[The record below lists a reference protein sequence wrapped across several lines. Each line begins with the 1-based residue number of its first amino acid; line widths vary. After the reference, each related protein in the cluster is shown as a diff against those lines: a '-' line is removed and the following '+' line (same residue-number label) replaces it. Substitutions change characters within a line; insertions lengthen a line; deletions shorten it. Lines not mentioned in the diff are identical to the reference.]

1 MKRRAPDGF
10 TLLEMLLAIS
20 LIALITGSIMG
31 GLHLGRRAW
40 ETTRAS
46 EALDEV
52 ENAARGV
59 TGLIGRSYLFST
71 EQQQSGPTP
80 PPGQQQQQLRMFQG
94 APEACR
100 FVMLSEGGAQWG
112 GLILTEIGGEPGNE
126 SVELAVWTR
135 VFRLQEGFGPSRG
148 DMRKTVLLRNI
159 ASFELAYFGSPEE
172 GRPPVW
178 SAAWTNPKRMPTL
191 VSVKIAANRLGRV
204 IQAAATVAI
213 REP

>member
-31 GLHLGRRAW
+31 GLHLGRRTW

-52 ENAARGV
+52 ESAARGV
-59 TGLIGRSYLFST
+59 TGLIARSYLLST
-71 EQQQSGPTP
+71 EQQQGLP
-80 PPGQQQQQLRMFQG
+80 PPPEQQLRVFQG

-112 GLILTEIGGEPGNE
+112 GLILTEIGGAPGNE

-135 VFRLQEGFGPSRG
+135 VFRLQEGFAPSRG
-148 DMRKTVLLRNI
+148 EMRKTVLLRNI

-172 GRPPVW
+172 GRPKVW
-178 SAAWTNPKRMPTL
+178 SAAWTNPKHMPEL
-191 VSVKIAANRLGRV
+191 VSVKIGANRLGRV
-204 IQAAATVAI
+204 IEVAATVAI